1 MISEPLSQS
10 PARRPRR
17 LLGVERRYRLPAI
30 LFVLPALLLLLSIT
44 IYPLIRTLT
53 LSFRSLELAI
63 SPVEVGVGW
72 DNYERIFTNDPR
84 FWNSIQNTG
93 VLAFAGVAIQVILGL
108 ALALMVIEMGR
119 ARTVWV
125 TLFMIPIMIA
135 PVVAGFQFR
144 VIFND
149 TFGPLNYLIEEISG
163 GRIQPPAWV
172 ADPDTSLLTIMITDI
187 WQWTPFMLLLAL
199 AALESLSIELIE
211 AAQVDG
217 ASYWQ
222 ILRRIKVP
230 LILPVLL
237 LGILIRM
244 MDVFKTFDLVFLLTE
259 GGPGS
264 SSETVAYYTYLNGFK
279 FFSMGYTAAL
289 AFVQLI
295 VIIFVSQIFLVLLK
309 RRGAI

>member
-1 MISEPLSQS
+1 V
-10 PARRPRR
+10 RRPRR
-17 LLGVERRYRLPAI
+17 LFGVERRYRLPAI